1 MAPGRASSAACRRH
15 ALYDWS
21 HYNREFRRAAR
32 HGVRILPMVHGSP
45 RWVARKAKYQP
56 KTQLTKAALDAFV
69 SAAAKRY
76 GPNGSLWKRTPWST
90 AAPAPSSVRP
100 VYWQI
105 WNEPNTPYNWAGG
118 PRPKEYAGMLKR
130 VSRALKRAAPSARVM
145 SAGLVWPAIG
155 MTPELYMS
163 RMLEVPGLRG
173 AVDAF
178 AVHPYG
184 NMVFH
189 VMQKVRS
196 ARRTL
201 DVRGAASEPMSITEI
216 GWGVRPVGRP
226 HRPRADVGRQ
236 PR

>member
-1 MAPGRASSAACRRH
+1 
-15 ALYDWS
+15 
-21 HYNREFRRAAR
+21 
-32 HGVRILPMVHGSP
+32 MVHGSP

-56 KTQLTKAALDAFV
+56 KTQSTKAALDAFV
-69 SAAAKRY
+69 NAAAKRY

-118 PRPKEYAGMLKR
+118 PRPKEYAGIAQAR
-130 VSRALKRAAPSARVM
+130 QSRPQARGPERACYVGGT
-145 SAGLVWPAIG
+145 GLAIG

-226 HRPRADVGRQ
+226 HRPRADAGRQ